1 MEERRVNWKQIF
13 ITAAVTGIVTLGV
26 GMALYYIQ
34 TPEPRLTYSV
44 EDTLPFEGPSE
55 NIAIYHVRIEN
66 NGKKVVEDVVCQLSF
81 STAIIKQHRIILEP
95 SIAYTETI
103 LNNSY
108 RAELL
113 NLNPQESTLVS
124 VLASSPDKLPP
135 RPEISLR
142 GKGITGIEVSG
153 KTEKNNVWTTMM
165 VAMIAAFA
173 GLSSLFFTRRPEF
186 LNLIGLESP
195 KHSSTHATQRGILSY
210 LCGIHNLNSEVE
222 NYLKMPSDVTYWSEA
237 DRFAMLAVE
246 DPTGEDAEKRKHVLN
261 DLLKYAE
268 IASLSEGI
276 IHYNIARIAKAQSKE
291 EEADDHLKKAEK
303 IMPELVKT
311 RLEIDPIF
319 GKK

>member
-1 MEERRVNWKQIF
+1 MEERHVNWKQIF
-13 ITAAVTGIVTLGV
+13 ITAAVTGIVTLGA

-55 NIAIYHVRIEN
+55 NIAIYHVGIEN

-108 RAELL
+108 RVELL

-124 VLASSPDKLPP
+124 VLASSPDQLPS

-165 VAMIAAFA
+165 IAMIAAFA
-173 GLSSLFFTRRPEF
+173 GLSSLFFTRR
-186 LNLIGLESP
+186 LIGLESP
-195 KHSSTHATQRGILSY
+195 KHSATHATQRGILSY

-222 NYLKMPSDVTYWSEA
+222 RYLNMPSEASYWSEA

-246 DPTGEDAEKRKHVLN
+246 DPTGEDTEKRKHVLK

-268 IASLSEGI
+268 VASLSEGI

-303 IMPELVKT
+303 IIPELVKT
-311 RLEIDPIF
+311 RLEIDPIL

>member
-1 MEERRVNWKQIF
+1 MEERHVNWKQIF

-108 RAELL
+108 RVELL

-124 VLASSPDKLPP
+124 VLASSPDQLPS

-165 VAMIAAFA
+165 IAMIAAFA
-173 GLSSLFFTRRPEF
+173 GLSSLFFTRR
-186 LNLIGLESP
+186 LIVLESP
-195 KHSSTHATQRGILSY
+195 KHSATHATQRGILSY

-222 NYLKMPSDVTYWSEA
+222 NYLKMPSGVTYWSEA

-246 DPTGEDAEKRKHVLN
+246 DPTGEDAEKRKQVLK
-261 DLLKYAE
+261 DLLKYAK

-276 IHYNIARIAKAQSKE
+276 VHYNIARIAKAQSKE

>member
-1 MEERRVNWKQIF
+1 MEERHVNWKQIF

-66 NGKKVVEDVVCQLSF
+66 NGKRVVEDVVCQLSF
-81 STAIIKQHRIILEP
+81 STAIIKQYRIILEP
-95 SIAYTETI
+95 SITYNETI

-108 RAELL
+108 RVELL

-124 VLASSPDKLPP
+124 VLASSPDQLPS

-153 KTEKNNVWTTMM
+153 KTEKNNVWTTMTI
-165 VAMIAAFA
+165 AMIAAFA
-173 GLSSLFFTRRPEF
+173 GLSSLFFTRRLVF
-186 LNLIGLESP
+186 LNLIGLESS
-195 KHSSTHATQRGILSY
+195 KHEDDQRYVLSY
-210 LCGIHNLNSEVE
+210 LCGIYNLNSEVE
-222 NYLKMPSDVTYWSEA
+222 RYLNMPSEASYWSEA

-246 DPTGEDAEKRKHVLN
+246 DPTGEDTEKRKHVLK

-268 IASLSEGI
+268 VASLSEGI

-303 IMPELVKT
+303 IIPELVKT